1 LNNKIMDSKQ
11 HRLYKNELNSQFA
24 RIAKAV
30 ANPHRLEILDVL
42 AQGERHVEEIAAET
56 GLSIAN
62 ASQHL
67 QGLREAHLVTARK
80 EGLRVYYRL
89 AAPAVYRLLQVI
101 REVAESQLAELDR
114 LVDTFLHRRESLEPV
129 TMQELQARLEDPA
142 LLVLDVRPSLEYEQ
156 GHLPGAHSVPVSELA
171 ARLSEI
177 APSKAIVAYCRGPY
191 CVFADEAVELLV
203 SQGYSAR
210 RLREGYPDW
219 QAAGLPVELGAISGG

>member
-1 LNNKIMDSKQ
+1 MNQSQ
-11 HRLYKNELNSQFA
+11 HRLYKNELNGQFA

-30 ANPHRLEILDVL
+30 ANGHRLEILDVL

-67 QGLREAHLVTARK
+67 QGLREAHLVMARK

-89 AAPAVYRLLQVI
+89 ATPAVYRLLQVI

-114 LVDTFLHRRESLEPV
+114 LVDTFLHQRETLEPV
-129 TMQELQARLEDPA
+129 TMQELQARLDDPE
-142 LLVLDVRPSLEYEQ
+142 LLVLDVRPTLEYAQ
-156 GHLPGAHSVPVSELA
+156 GHLPGAHSIPMSELA

-177 APSKAIVAYCRGPY
+177 TPGKNIVAYCRGPY
-191 CVFADEAVELLV
+191 CVFADEAVEFLA
-203 SQGYSAR
+203 SEGFSAR

-219 QAAGLPVELGAISGG
+219 QAAGFPVELGAITGG

>member
-1 LNNKIMDSKQ
+1 MDSKQ

-56 GLSIAN
+56 SLSIAN

-67 QGLREAHLVTARK
+67 QGLREAHLVMARK

-89 AAPAVYRLLQVI
+89 ATPAVYRLLQVI

-114 LVDTFLHRRESLEPV
+114 LVNTFLHHREALQPM
-129 TMQELQARLEDPA
+129 TIQELQARLDDPE
-142 LLVLDVRPSLEYEQ
+142 LIVLDVRPTLEYAQ
-156 GHLPGAHSVPVSELA
+156 GHLPGAHSIPVSELA

-177 APSKAIVAYCRGPY
+177 TPGKAIVAYCRGPY
-191 CVFADEAVELLV
+191 CVFADEAVAYLA
-203 SQGYSAR
+203 SQGYPAR

-219 QAAGLPVELGAISGG
+219 QAAGFPIELEAVSGG